1 MTEIAEGRGFT
12 KAEID
17 KQKKIVENAYKTMDS
32 HATYPHGENY
42 KNATRIHEKEEEK
55 LATMLRR
62 PIKATDMEY
71 SREELK
77 SQKKLVAQLFSTYDA
92 YSTHPHN
99 DKARKV
105 ENDYLKAK
113 WDLHIMEETN
123 REIQDKRERAKIKHS
138 PNHAEARIPES
149 KQETQSIVQE
159 GSLAVDEEREFF
171 KQKDSSLYE
180 TVETEVIDKLSP
192 LESKKEEVHTKLSK
206 LDEEI
211 KNILNSIRERDEA
224 KENFLDSYFEKLSL
238 QSDAE
243 QIDSKI
249 KAIDQSFFRKIIN
262 FFTKEQAELRTELD
276 TKKATI
282 NTMISK
288 IEEAQTV
295 YTRNENILNEVFSSN
310 EIFEGWKEKCANIGS
325 TLNDLNQNYE
335 IVKENIPKEVNREA
349 LTKKIENLQKNLEE
363 VKGTV
368 GGITQNLQK
377 IDEYRKQEQ
386 SKDQQGFIR
395 LISKAIDQTV
405 IETVNQTN
413 ERREQNAKSKHLN
426 ERENIFTNQLSAE
439 LGNKNVRIE
448 ELNAPSLYQYLVHK
462 STELDMKVQNIF
474 SSDFK
479 QLYDLTIQERDKAT
493 HSVKNITQEITK
505 IHKDWEKSTKKI
517 INSDQPR
524 VKRFLSR
531 FTKKHIKAREKYT
544 AKKSGLSTTF
554 KDKIKELI
562 ERKRIETEK
571 NEQAERIFIKARKEV
586 DHVNNELADLKSQ
599 LKQLKNKYPTGE
611 EQPKINNELAAQIKK
626 SLKFIKEQQ
635 PKIKEQLG
643 FWVMLELKDKEPSEK
658 VDQSQKKSVDYQNPR
673 ILVTN
678 AWNKE
683 LLKNNKNRNRQSQ
696 QVHNQTN
703 QSIGREVHTL

>member
-42 KNATRIHEKEEEK
+42 KNAARIHEKEEEK

-77 SQKKLVAQLFSTYDA
+77 AQKKLVAQLFSTYDA
-92 YSTHPHN
+92 YSIHPHN
-99 DKARKV
+99 DKARKA

-113 WDLHIMEETN
+113 WDLHIMKETN
-123 REIQDKRERAKIKHS
+123 REIQDKRERTKIKHS

-159 GSLAVDEEREFF
+159 GRLSVDEEREFF

-426 ERENIFTNQLSAE
+426 ERENILTNQLSAE

-611 EQPKINNELAAQIKK
+611 EQSKINNELAAQIKK

-683 LLKNNKNRNRQSQ
+683 LLKNNKNSTRQSQ

-703 QSIGREVHTL
+703 QSIGREVHN

>member
-42 KNATRIHEKEEEK
+42 KNAARIHEKEEEK

-77 SQKKLVAQLFSTYDA
+77 AQKKLVAQLFSTYDA
-92 YSTHPHN
+92 YSIHPHK
-99 DKARKV
+99 DKARKA

-113 WDLHIMEETN
+113 WDLHIMKETN
-123 REIQDKRERAKIKHS
+123 REIQDKRERTKIKHS

-159 GSLAVDEEREFF
+159 GRLSVDEEREFF

-426 ERENIFTNQLSAE
+426 ERENILTNQLSAE

-571 NEQAERIFIKARKEV
+571 SEQAERIFIKARKEV

-611 EQPKINNELAAQIKK
+611 EQSKINNELAAQIKK

-683 LLKNNKNRNRQSQ
+683 LLKNNKNSTRQSQ

>member
-42 KNATRIHEKEEEK
+42 KNAARIHEKEEGK

-77 SQKKLVAQLFSTYDA
+77 AQKKLVAQLFSTYDA

-138 PNHAEARIPES
+138 PNHAEARIPEI

-413 ERREQNAKSKHLN
+413 ERREKNAKSKHLN

-683 LLKNNKNRNRQSQ
+683 LLKNNKNSTRQSQ

>member
-17 KQKKIVENAYKTMDS
+17 KQKKIVENAYKKMDS

-42 KNATRIHEKEEEK
+42 KKAARIHEKEEEK
-55 LATMLRR
+55 LATMLRC

-77 SQKKLVAQLFSTYDA
+77 AQKKLVAQLFSTYDA
-92 YSTHPHN
+92 YSIHPHN
-99 DKARKV
+99 DKARKA

-113 WDLHIMEETN
+113 WDLHIMKETN

-138 PNHAEARIPES
+138 PNNEEARIQES

-159 GSLAVDEEREFF
+159 GRLSVDEEREFF

-180 TVETEVIDKLSP
+180 IVETEVIDKLSP

-335 IVKENIPKEVNREA
+335 IVKENIPKEVNRES

-395 LISKAIDQTV
+395 LISKAIDQIV

-571 NEQAERIFIKARKEV
+571 NEQAERIFIKAKKEV

-683 LLKNNKNRNRQSQ
+683 LLKNNKNSTRQSQ

>member
-42 KNATRIHEKEEEK
+42 KNAARIHEKEEEK

-77 SQKKLVAQLFSTYDA
+77 AQKKLVAQLFSTYDA
-92 YSTHPHN
+92 YSIHPHK
-99 DKARKV
+99 DKARKA

-113 WDLHIMEETN
+113 WDLHIMKETN
-123 REIQDKRERAKIKHS
+123 REIQDKRERTKIKHS

-159 GSLAVDEEREFF
+159 DRLSVDEEREFF

-426 ERENIFTNQLSAE
+426 ERENILTNQLSAE

-571 NEQAERIFIKARKEV
+571 SEQAERIFIKARKEV

-611 EQPKINNELAAQIKK
+611 EQSKINNELAAQIKK

-683 LLKNNKNRNRQSQ
+683 LLKNNKNSTRQSQ

>member
-42 KNATRIHEKEEEK
+42 KNAARIHEKEEEK

-77 SQKKLVAQLFSTYDA
+77 AQKKLVAQLFSTYDA
-92 YSTHPHN
+92 YSIHPHN
-99 DKARKV
+99 DKARKA

-113 WDLHIMEETN
+113 WDLHIMKETN
-123 REIQDKRERAKIKHS
+123 REIQDKRERTKIKHS

-149 KQETQSIVQE
+149 KQEAQSIVQE
-159 GSLAVDEEREFF
+159 GRLSVDEEREFF

-413 ERREQNAKSKHLN
+413 ERREQNDKSKHLN

-571 NEQAERIFIKARKEV
+571 NEQAERIFIKAKKEV

-683 LLKNNKNRNRQSQ
+683 LLKNNKNSTRQSQ

>member
-32 HATYPHGENY
+32 HATYPHGKNY

-77 SQKKLVAQLFSTYDA
+77 AQKKLVAQLFSTYDA
-92 YSTHPHN
+92 YSIHPHN
-99 DKARKV
+99 DKARKA

-113 WDLHIMEETN
+113 WDLHIMKETN
-123 REIQDKRERAKIKHS
+123 REIQDKRERTKIKHS
-138 PNHAEARIPES
+138 PNNAEARIPES
-149 KQETQSIVQE
+149 KQKTQSIVQE
-159 GSLAVDEEREFF
+159 DRLSVDEEREFF

-310 EIFEGWKEKCANIGS
+310 EIFEGWKEKCANIGA

-586 DHVNNELADLKSQ
+586 DHVNNELEDLKSQ

-683 LLKNNKNRNRQSQ
+683 LLKNNKNSTRQSQ

>member
-1 MTEIAEGRGFT
+1 MTEKAEGRRFT

-42 KNATRIHEKEEEK
+42 KNAARIHEKEEEK

-77 SQKKLVAQLFSTYDA
+77 AQKKLVAQLFSTYDA
-92 YSTHPHN
+92 YSIHPHN
-99 DKARKV
+99 DKARKA

-113 WDLHIMEETN
+113 WDLHIMKETN

-138 PNHAEARIPES
+138 PNNEEARIPES

-159 GSLAVDEEREFF
+159 GRLSVDEEREFF

-288 IEEAQTV
+288 IEEAQIV

-448 ELNAPSLYQYLVHK
+448 ELNAPGLYQYLVHK

-479 QLYDLTIQERDKAT
+479 QLYDLTIQERDKAS
-493 HSVKNITQEITK
+493 HSVKKIIQEIAK
-505 IHKDWEKSTKKI
+505 IHKDWEKSTKKMT
-517 INSDQPR
+517 NSDQPR

-544 AKKSGLSTTF
+544 AKKSVLSTTF
-554 KDKIKELI
+554 ENKIKELI

-586 DHVNNELADLKSQ
+586 DHVNNGLADLKSQ

-611 EQPKINNELAAQIKK
+611 EHPKINNELAAQIKK

-643 FWVMLELKDKEPSEK
+643 FWVMLELKDKEHSEK
-658 VDQSQKKSVDYQNPR
+658 VDQSQKKSVDYQKYR

>member
-42 KNATRIHEKEEEK
+42 KNAARIHEKEEEK
-55 LATMLRR
+55 LATMLRC

-77 SQKKLVAQLFSTYDA
+77 AQKKLVAQLFSTYDA
-92 YSTHPHN
+92 YSIHPHN
-99 DKARKV
+99 DKARKA

-113 WDLHIMEETN
+113 WDLHIMKETN

-138 PNHAEARIPES
+138 PNNEEARIQES

-159 GSLAVDEEREFF
+159 GRLSVDEEREFF

-180 TVETEVIDKLSP
+180 IVETEVIDKLSP
-192 LESKKEEVHTKLSK
+192 LESKKEEAHTKLSK
-206 LDEEI
+206 LDEET

-335 IVKENIPKEVNREA
+335 IVKENIPKEVNRES

-571 NEQAERIFIKARKEV
+571 NEQAERIFIKAKKEV
-586 DHVNNELADLKSQ
+586 DHVNNGLADLKSQ

-611 EQPKINNELAAQIKK
+611 EHPKINNELAAQIKK

-683 LLKNNKNRNRQSQ
+683 LLKNNKNSTRQSQ

>member
-42 KNATRIHEKEEEK
+42 KNAARIHEKEEGK

-77 SQKKLVAQLFSTYDA
+77 AQKKLVAQLFSTYDA

-123 REIQDKRERAKIKHS
+123 REVQDKRERAKIKHS

-413 ERREQNAKSKHLN
+413 ERREKNAKSKHLN

>member
-32 HATYPHGENY
+32 HATYPHGKNY

-77 SQKKLVAQLFSTYDA
+77 AQKKLVAQLFSTYDA
-92 YSTHPHN
+92 YSIHPHN
-99 DKARKV
+99 DKARKA

-113 WDLHIMEETN
+113 WDLHIMKETN
-123 REIQDKRERAKIKHS
+123 REIQDKRERTKIKHS
-138 PNHAEARIPES
+138 PNNAEARIPES
-149 KQETQSIVQE
+149 KQKTQSIVQE
-159 GSLAVDEEREFF
+159 DRLSVDEEREFF

-310 EIFEGWKEKCANIGS
+310 EIFEGWKEKCANIGA

-658 VDQSQKKSVDYQNPR
+658 VDKSQKKSVDYQNPR

-683 LLKNNKNRNRQSQ
+683 LLKNNKNSTRQSQ

>member
-1 MTEIAEGRGFT
+1 M
-12 KAEID
+12 
-17 KQKKIVENAYKTMDS
+17 
-32 HATYPHGENY
+32 
-42 KNATRIHEKEEEK
+42 
-55 LATMLRR
+55 
-62 PIKATDMEY
+62 
-71 SREELK
+71 
-77 SQKKLVAQLFSTYDA
+77 VAQLFSTYDA
-92 YSTHPHN
+92 YSIHPHN
-99 DKARKV
+99 DKARKA

-113 WDLHIMEETN
+113 WDLHIMKETN
-123 REIQDKRERAKIKHS
+123 REIQDKRERTKIKHS

-149 KQETQSIVQE
+149 KQEAQSIVQE
-159 GSLAVDEEREFF
+159 GRLSVDEEREFF

-571 NEQAERIFIKARKEV
+571 NEQAERIFIKAKKEV

>member
-42 KNATRIHEKEEEK
+42 KKAARIHEKEEEK

-77 SQKKLVAQLFSTYDA
+77 AQKKLVAQLFSTYDA

-413 ERREQNAKSKHLN
+413 ERREKNAKSKHLN

>member
-42 KNATRIHEKEEEK
+42 KNAARIHEKEEGK

-77 SQKKLVAQLFSTYDA
+77 AQKKLVAQLFSTYDA

-224 KENFLDSYFEKLSL
+224 KENFLDRYFEKLSL

>member
-42 KNATRIHEKEEEK
+42 KNAARIHEKEEGK

-77 SQKKLVAQLFSTYDA
+77 AQKKLVAQLFSTYDA

-138 PNHAEARIPES
+138 PNHAEARIPEI

-413 ERREQNAKSKHLN
+413 ERREKNAKSKHLN

-643 FWVMLELKDKEPSEK
+643 FWVMLKLKDKEPSEK

-683 LLKNNKNRNRQSQ
+683 LLKNNKNSTRQSQ

>member
-1 MTEIAEGRGFT
+1 M
-12 KAEID
+12 
-17 KQKKIVENAYKTMDS
+17 
-32 HATYPHGENY
+32 
-42 KNATRIHEKEEEK
+42 
-55 LATMLRR
+55 
-62 PIKATDMEY
+62 
-71 SREELK
+71 
-77 SQKKLVAQLFSTYDA
+77 VAQLFSTYDA
-92 YSTHPHN
+92 YSIHPHN
-99 DKARKV
+99 DKARKA

-113 WDLHIMEETN
+113 LDLHIMKETN
-123 REIQDKRERAKIKHS
+123 REIQDKRERTKIKHS

-149 KQETQSIVQE
+149 KQEAQSIVQE
-159 GSLAVDEEREFF
+159 GRLSVDEEREFF

-571 NEQAERIFIKARKEV
+571 NEQAERIFIKAKKEV

>member
-42 KNATRIHEKEEEK
+42 KNAARIHEKEEEK

-77 SQKKLVAQLFSTYDA
+77 AQKKLVAQLFSTYDA
-92 YSTHPHN
+92 YSIHPHN
-99 DKARKV
+99 DKARKA

-113 WDLHIMEETN
+113 WDLHIMKETN
-123 REIQDKRERAKIKHS
+123 REIQDKRERTKIKHS

-149 KQETQSIVQE
+149 KQEAQSIVQE
-159 GSLAVDEEREFF
+159 GRLSVDEEREFF

-310 EIFEGWKEKCANIGS
+310 EIFERWKEKCANIGS

-571 NEQAERIFIKARKEV
+571 NEQAERIFIKAKKEV

>member
-1 MTEIAEGRGFT
+1 M
-12 KAEID
+12 
-17 KQKKIVENAYKTMDS
+17 
-32 HATYPHGENY
+32 
-42 KNATRIHEKEEEK
+42 
-55 LATMLRR
+55 
-62 PIKATDMEY
+62 
-71 SREELK
+71 
-77 SQKKLVAQLFSTYDA
+77 VAQLFSTYDA

-413 ERREQNAKSKHLN
+413 ERREKNAESKHLN

>member
-1 MTEIAEGRGFT
+1 
-12 KAEID
+12 
-17 KQKKIVENAYKTMDS
+17 MDS

-42 KNATRIHEKEEEK
+42 KNAARIHEKEEGK

-77 SQKKLVAQLFSTYDA
+77 AQKKLVAQLFSTYDA

-224 KENFLDSYFEKLSL
+224 KENFLDRYFEKLSL

>member
-42 KNATRIHEKEEEK
+42 KNAARIHEKEEEK

-77 SQKKLVAQLFSTYDA
+77 AQKKLVAQLFSTYDA
-92 YSTHPHN
+92 YSIHPHN
-99 DKARKV
+99 DKARKA

-113 WDLHIMEETN
+113 WDLHIMKETN

-159 GSLAVDEEREFF
+159 GRLSVDEEREFF

-192 LESKKEEVHTKLSK
+192 LESKKEEAHTKLSK

-243 QIDSKI
+243 KIDSKI

-571 NEQAERIFIKARKEV
+571 NEQAERIFIKAKKEV

>member
-12 KAEID
+12 KAVID

-42 KNATRIHEKEEEK
+42 KKAARIHEKEEEK
-55 LATMLRR
+55 LATMLRS

-77 SQKKLVAQLFSTYDA
+77 AQKKLVAQLFSTYDA

-310 EIFEGWKEKCANIGS
+310 EIFERWKEKCANIGS

-479 QLYDLTIQERDKAT
+479 QLYDLTIQERDKAS
-493 HSVKNITQEITK
+493 HSVKKIIQEIAK
-505 IHKDWEKSTKKI
+505 IHKDWEKSTKKM

-524 VKRFLSR
+524 VKRFISR

-554 KDKIKELI
+554 ENKIKELI

-586 DHVNNELADLKSQ
+586 DHVNNGLADLKSQ

-643 FWVMLELKDKEPSEK
+643 FWVMLELKDKEPSKK
-658 VDQSQKKSVDYQNPR
+658 VDQSPKKSVDYQKYR

>member
-42 KNATRIHEKEEEK
+42 KNAARIHEKEEEK
-55 LATMLRR
+55 LATMLRH
-62 PIKATDMEY
+62 PIKATDKEY

-77 SQKKLVAQLFSTYDA
+77 AQKKLVAQLFSIYDA

-113 WDLHIMEETN
+113 WDLHIMKETN

-138 PNHAEARIPES
+138 PNHAEARIPER

-192 LESKKEEVHTKLSK
+192 LESKKEEAHTKLSK
-206 LDEEI
+206 LDEET

-224 KENFLDSYFEKLSL
+224 KKNFLDSYVEKLSL

-243 QIDSKI
+243 QIESKI

-282 NTMISK
+282 NTMNSK

-310 EIFEGWKEKCANIGS
+310 EIFEGWKEKCANIGA

-335 IVKENIPKEVNREA
+335 IVKENVPKEVNREA

-448 ELNAPSLYQYLVHK
+448 ELNAPGLYQYLVHK

-479 QLYDLTIQERDKAT
+479 QLYDLTIQERDKAS
-493 HSVKNITQEITK
+493 HSVKKIIQEIAK
-505 IHKDWEKSTKKI
+505 IHKDW
-517 INSDQPR
+517 
-524 VKRFLSR
+524 
-531 FTKKHIKAREKYT
+531 A
-544 AKKSGLSTTF
+544 
-554 KDKIKELI
+554 
-562 ERKRIETEK
+562 
-571 NEQAERIFIKARKEV
+571 
-586 DHVNNELADLKSQ
+586 
-599 LKQLKNKYPTGE
+599 
-611 EQPKINNELAAQIKK
+611 
-626 SLKFIKEQQ
+626 
-635 PKIKEQLG
+635 
-643 FWVMLELKDKEPSEK
+643 
-658 VDQSQKKSVDYQNPR
+658 
-673 ILVTN
+673 
-678 AWNKE
+678 
-683 LLKNNKNRNRQSQ
+683 
-696 QVHNQTN
+696 
-703 QSIGREVHTL
+703 

>member
-42 KNATRIHEKEEEK
+42 KNAARIHEKEEGK

-77 SQKKLVAQLFSTYDA
+77 AQKKLVAQLFSTYDA

-192 LESKKEEVHTKLSK
+192 LENKKEEVHTKLSK

-413 ERREQNAKSKHLN
+413 ERREKNAKSKHLN

>member
-32 HATYPHGENY
+32 HATYPHGKNY

-77 SQKKLVAQLFSTYDA
+77 AQKKLVAQLFSTYDA
-92 YSTHPHN
+92 YSIHPHN
-99 DKARKV
+99 DKARKA

-113 WDLHIMEETN
+113 WDLHIMKETN
-123 REIQDKRERAKIKHS
+123 REIQDKRERTKIKHS
-138 PNHAEARIPES
+138 PNNAEARIPES
-149 KQETQSIVQE
+149 KQKTQSIVQE
-159 GSLAVDEEREFF
+159 DRLSVDEEREFF

-310 EIFEGWKEKCANIGS
+310 EIFEGWKEKCANIGA

-554 KDKIKELI
+554 KEKIKELI

-683 LLKNNKNRNRQSQ
+683 LLKNNKNSTRQSQ

>member
-42 KNATRIHEKEEEK
+42 KNAARIHEKEEEK

-77 SQKKLVAQLFSTYDA
+77 AQKKLVAQLFSTYDA
-92 YSTHPHN
+92 YSIHPHN
-99 DKARKV
+99 DKARKA

-113 WDLHIMEETN
+113 WDLHIMKETN
-123 REIQDKRERAKIKHS
+123 REIQDKRERTKIKHS

-149 KQETQSIVQE
+149 KQEAQSIVQE
-159 GSLAVDEEREFF
+159 GRLSVDEEREFF

>member
-42 KNATRIHEKEEEK
+42 KNAARIHEKEEEK

-77 SQKKLVAQLFSTYDA
+77 AQKKLKAQLFSIYDA

-99 DKARKV
+99 DKARKA

-138 PNHAEARIPES
+138 PNHAEARIPER

-517 INSDQPR
+517 INSDHPR

-571 NEQAERIFIKARKEV
+571 WI
-586 DHVNNELADLKSQ
+586 DVN
-599 LKQLKNKYPTGE
+599 
-611 EQPKINNELAAQIKK
+611 
-626 SLKFIKEQQ
+626 
-635 PKIKEQLG
+635 
-643 FWVMLELKDKEPSEK
+643 K
-658 VDQSQKKSVDYQNPR
+658 VDIK
-673 ILVTN
+673 
-678 AWNKE
+678 
-683 LLKNNKNRNRQSQ
+683 
-696 QVHNQTN
+696 
-703 QSIGREVHTL
+703 REDT

>member
-12 KAEID
+12 KAVID

-42 KNATRIHEKEEEK
+42 KKAAHIHEKEEEK
-55 LATMLRR
+55 LATMLRH

-77 SQKKLVAQLFSTYDA
+77 AQKKLVAQLFSTYDA
-92 YSTHPHN
+92 YSIHPHN
-99 DKARKV
+99 DKARKA

-138 PNHAEARIPES
+138 PNNEEARIPES

-159 GSLAVDEEREFF
+159 GRLSVDEEREFF

-180 TVETEVIDKLSP
+180 IVETEVIDKLSP

-243 QIDSKI
+243 KIDSKI

-448 ELNAPSLYQYLVHK
+448 ELNAPGLYQYLVHK

-479 QLYDLTIQERDKAT
+479 QLYDLTIQERDKAS
-493 HSVKNITQEITK
+493 HSVKKIIQEIAK

-599 LKQLKNKYPTGE
+599 LKQLENKYPTGE
-611 EQPKINNELAAQIKK
+611 EHPKINNELAAQIKK

-658 VDQSQKKSVDYQNPR
+658 VDQSPKKSVDYQKYR

>member
-42 KNATRIHEKEEEK
+42 KNAARIHEKEEEK

-77 SQKKLVAQLFSTYDA
+77 AQKKLVAQLFSTYDA
-92 YSTHPHN
+92 YSIHPHN
-99 DKARKV
+99 DKARKA

-113 WDLHIMEETN
+113 WDLHIMKETN

-138 PNHAEARIPES
+138 PNNEEARIQES

-159 GSLAVDEEREFF
+159 GRLSVDEEREFF

-180 TVETEVIDKLSP
+180 IVETEVIDKLSP
-192 LESKKEEVHTKLSK
+192 LESKKEEAHTKLSK

-211 KNILNSIRERDEA
+211 KNILNSIREHDEA

-243 QIDSKI
+243 KIDSKI

-448 ELNAPSLYQYLVHK
+448 ELNAPGLYQYLVHK

-479 QLYDLTIQERDKAT
+479 QLYDLTIQERDKAS
-493 HSVKNITQEITK
+493 HSVKKIIQEIAK
-505 IHKDWEKSTKKI
+505 IHKDWEKSTKKMT
-517 INSDQPR
+517 NSDQPR

-544 AKKSGLSTTF
+544 AKKSVLSTTF
-554 KDKIKELI
+554 ENKIKELI

-586 DHVNNELADLKSQ
+586 DHVNNGLADLKSQ

-611 EQPKINNELAAQIKK
+611 EHPKINNELAAQIKK

-643 FWVMLELKDKEPSEK
+643 FWAMLELKDKEPSEK
-658 VDQSQKKSVDYQNPR
+658 VDQSPKKSVDYQKYR

>member
-42 KNATRIHEKEEEK
+42 KNAARIHEKEEEK

-77 SQKKLVAQLFSTYDA
+77 AQKKLVAQLFSTYDA

-113 WDLHIMEETN
+113 WYLHIMEETN

-138 PNHAEARIPES
+138 PNHAEARIPEI

-413 ERREQNAKSKHLN
+413 ERREKNAKSKHLN

-643 FWVMLELKDKEPSEK
+643 FWVMLKLKDKEPSEK

-683 LLKNNKNRNRQSQ
+683 LLKNNKNSTRQSQ

>member
-42 KNATRIHEKEEEK
+42 KNAARIHEKEEEK

-77 SQKKLVAQLFSTYDA
+77 AQKKLVAQLFSTYDA
-92 YSTHPHN
+92 YSIHPHN
-99 DKARKV
+99 DKARKA

-113 WDLHIMEETN
+113 WDLHIMKETN
-123 REIQDKRERAKIKHS
+123 REIQDKRERTKIKHS

-149 KQETQSIVQE
+149 KQEAQSIVQE
-159 GSLAVDEEREFF
+159 GRLSVDEEREFF

-448 ELNAPSLYQYLVHK
+448 ELNEPGLYQYLVHK

>member
-1 MTEIAEGRGFT
+1 M
-12 KAEID
+12 
-17 KQKKIVENAYKTMDS
+17 
-32 HATYPHGENY
+32 
-42 KNATRIHEKEEEK
+42 
-55 LATMLRR
+55 
-62 PIKATDMEY
+62 
-71 SREELK
+71 
-77 SQKKLVAQLFSTYDA
+77 
-92 YSTHPHN
+92 
-99 DKARKV
+99 
-105 ENDYLKAK
+105 
-113 WDLHIMEETN
+113 
-123 REIQDKRERAKIKHS
+123 
-138 PNHAEARIPES
+138 
-149 KQETQSIVQE
+149 
-159 GSLAVDEEREFF
+159 
-171 KQKDSSLYE
+171 
-180 TVETEVIDKLSP
+180 
-192 LESKKEEVHTKLSK
+192 
-206 LDEEI
+206 
-211 KNILNSIRERDEA
+211 
-224 KENFLDSYFEKLSL
+224 DSYFEKLSL

-243 QIDSKI
+243 KIDSKI

-262 FFTKEQAELRTELD
+262 FFTKEQAELRTDLD

-282 NTMISK
+282 NTMNSK

-310 EIFEGWKEKCANIGS
+310 EIFEGWKEKCANIGA

-448 ELNAPSLYQYLVHK
+448 ELNAPGLYQYLVHK

-479 QLYDLTIQERDKAT
+479 QLYDLTIQERDKAS
-493 HSVKNITQEITK
+493 HSVKKIIQEIAK
-505 IHKDWEKSTKKI
+505 IHKDWEKSTKKM

-531 FTKKHIKAREKYT
+531 LTKKHIKAREKYT
-544 AKKSGLSTTF
+544 IKKSVLSTTF
-554 KDKIKELI
+554 ENKIKELI

-586 DHVNNELADLKSQ
+586 DHVNNGLADLKSQ

-611 EQPKINNELAAQIKK
+611 EHPKINNELAAQIKK

-643 FWVMLELKDKEPSEK
+643 FWMMLELKDKEPSEK
-658 VDQSQKKSVDYQNPR
+658 VDQSPKKSVDYQKYR

-678 AWNKE
+678 AWNKK

>member
-42 KNATRIHEKEEEK
+42 KNAARIHEKEEGK

-77 SQKKLVAQLFSTYDA
+77 AQKKLVAQLFSTYDA

-413 ERREQNAKSKHLN
+413 ERREKNAKSKHLN

>member
-17 KQKKIVENAYKTMDS
+17 KQKKIVENAYKKMDS

-42 KNATRIHEKEEEK
+42 KKAARIHEKEEEK
-55 LATMLRR
+55 LATMLRC

-77 SQKKLVAQLFSTYDA
+77 AQKKLVAQLFSTYDA
-92 YSTHPHN
+92 YSIHPHN
-99 DKARKV
+99 DKARKA

-113 WDLHIMEETN
+113 WDLHIMKETN

-138 PNHAEARIPES
+138 PNNEEARIQES

-159 GSLAVDEEREFF
+159 GRLSVDEEREFF

-180 TVETEVIDKLSP
+180 IVETEVIDKLSP

-335 IVKENIPKEVNREA
+335 IVKENIPKEVNRES

-571 NEQAERIFIKARKEV
+571 NEQAERIFIKAKKEV

-683 LLKNNKNRNRQSQ
+683 LLKNNKNSTRQSQ

>member
-42 KNATRIHEKEEEK
+42 KNAARIHEKEEEK

-77 SQKKLVAQLFSTYDA
+77 AQKKLVAQLFSTYDA
-92 YSTHPHN
+92 YSIHPHK
-99 DKARKV
+99 DKARKA

-113 WDLHIMEETN
+113 WDLHIMKETN
-123 REIQDKRERAKIKHS
+123 REIQDKRERTKIKHS

-159 GSLAVDEEREFF
+159 GRLSVDEEREFF

-243 QIDSKI
+243 QIDLKI

-426 ERENIFTNQLSAE
+426 ERENILTNQLSAE

-571 NEQAERIFIKARKEV
+571 SEQAERIFIKARKEV

-611 EQPKINNELAAQIKK
+611 EQSKINNELAAQIKK

-683 LLKNNKNRNRQSQ
+683 LLKNNKNSTRQSQ

>member
-32 HATYPHGENY
+32 HATYPHGKNY

-77 SQKKLVAQLFSTYDA
+77 AQKKLVAQLFSTYDA
-92 YSTHPHN
+92 YSIHPHN
-99 DKARKV
+99 DKARKA

-113 WDLHIMEETN
+113 WDLHIMKETN
-123 REIQDKRERAKIKHS
+123 REIQDKRERTKIKHS
-138 PNHAEARIPES
+138 PNNAEARIPES
-149 KQETQSIVQE
+149 KQKTQSIVQE
-159 GSLAVDEEREFF
+159 DRLSVDEEREFF

-310 EIFEGWKEKCANIGS
+310 EIFEGWKEKCANIGA

-683 LLKNNKNRNRQSQ
+683 LLKNNKNSTRQSQ

>member
-32 HATYPHGENY
+32 HATYPHGKNY

-77 SQKKLVAQLFSTYDA
+77 AQKKLVAQLFSTYDA
-92 YSTHPHN
+92 YSIHPHN
-99 DKARKV
+99 DKARKA

-113 WDLHIMEETN
+113 WDLHIMKETN
-123 REIQDKRERAKIKHS
+123 REIQDKRERTKIKHS
-138 PNHAEARIPES
+138 PNNAEARIPES
-149 KQETQSIVQE
+149 KQKTQSIVQE
-159 GSLAVDEEREFF
+159 DRLSVYEEREFF

-310 EIFEGWKEKCANIGS
+310 EIFEGWKEKCANIGA

-683 LLKNNKNRNRQSQ
+683 LLKNNKNSTRQSQ

>member
-42 KNATRIHEKEEEK
+42 KNAARIHEKEEEK

-77 SQKKLVAQLFSTYDA
+77 AQKKLVAQLFSTYDA
-92 YSTHPHN
+92 YSIHPHN
-99 DKARKV
+99 DKARKA

-113 WDLHIMEETN
+113 WDLHIMKETN
-123 REIQDKRERAKIKHS
+123 REIQDKRERTKIKHS

-149 KQETQSIVQE
+149 KQEAQSIVQE
-159 GSLAVDEEREFF
+159 GRLSVDEEREFF

-571 NEQAERIFIKARKEV
+571 NEQAERIFIKAKKEV

>member
-32 HATYPHGENY
+32 HATYPHGKNY

-77 SQKKLVAQLFSTYDA
+77 AQKKLVAQLFSTYDA
-92 YSTHPHN
+92 YSIHPHN
-99 DKARKV
+99 DKARKA

-113 WDLHIMEETN
+113 WDLHIMKETN
-123 REIQDKRERAKIKHS
+123 REIQDKRERTKIKHS

-159 GSLAVDEEREFF
+159 GRLSVDEEREFF

-310 EIFEGWKEKCANIGS
+310 EIFEGWKEKCANIGA

-683 LLKNNKNRNRQSQ
+683 LLKNNKNSTRQSQ

>member
-12 KAEID
+12 KALID

-77 SQKKLVAQLFSTYDA
+77 AQKKLVAQLFSTYDA
-92 YSTHPHN
+92 YSIHPHN
-99 DKARKV
+99 DKARKA

-113 WDLHIMEETN
+113 WDLHIMKETN

-159 GSLAVDEEREFF
+159 GRLSVDEEREFF

-238 QSDAE
+238 QSDAKK
-243 QIDSKI
+243 IDSKI

-335 IVKENIPKEVNREA
+335 IVKENIPKKVNREA

-448 ELNAPSLYQYLVHK
+448 ELNAPGLYQYLVHK

-479 QLYDLTIQERDKAT
+479 QLYDLTIQERDKAS
-493 HSVKNITQEITK
+493 HSVKKIIQEIAK
-505 IHKDWEKSTKKI
+505 IHKDWEKSTKKMT
-517 INSDQPR
+517 NSDQPR

-554 KDKIKELI
+554 ENKIKELI
-562 ERKRIETEK
+562 ERKMIETEK

-586 DHVNNELADLKSQ
+586 DHVNNGLADLKSQ

-611 EQPKINNELAAQIKK
+611 EQPKINDELAAQIKK

-658 VDQSQKKSVDYQNPR
+658 VDQSPKKSVDYQKYR

-683 LLKNNKNRNRQSQ
+683 LLKNNKNRNQQSQ